1 MSSTK
6 DRFAKLVDDGADTE
20 RLLRDLEGLVAK
32 AKELRIEYQ
41 PVLQRHQQAMQ
52 TAGDA
57 LAESMVL
64 AQVVGD
70 AGPREAL
77 LAKVGQVSRRVRYRD
92 LTHGLADALKEP
104 AHTTLVSPRGVLR
117 LRCQSRNPCLK

>member
-64 AQVVGD
+64 AQVVGEMGNLV
-70 AGPREAL
+70 ARVET
-77 LAKVGQVSRRVRYRD
+77 AKARR
-92 LTHGLADALKEP
+92 
-104 AHTTLVSPRGVLR
+104 
-117 LRCQSRNPCLK
+117 